1 MSELPQQQLQHVA
14 AVQATHGSNN
24 NCDKQSHRK
33 FNDSTKPE
41 RESENKQEIERAIR
55 ERGWEEE
62 REIERQ

>member
-41 RESENKQEIERAIR
+41 REPENKQEIERAKGEREGGR
-55 ERGWEEE
+55 ERE
-62 REIERQ
+62 R